1 MLDVKKLL
9 YKMLTAITD
18 LSNRSV
24 KSIAFTGATSAAG
37 TLTVTSLS
45 GHTIVGIKASSVS
58 GTSYAVLYG
67 GNVIGFFNYAAPH
80 NPLASTSVTLTIL
93 YV

>member
-1 MLDVKKLL
+1 MLNLKALL
-9 YKMLTAITD
+9 TKILAAITD

-24 KSIAFTGATSAAG
+24 KSIAFTGTTSAYG

-45 GHTIVGIKASSVS
+45 GHTIVGIQASSVS

-67 GNVIGFFNYAAPH
+67 SNVIGFFNYATPH
-80 NPLASTSVTLTIL
+80 NPLANTSVTMTVL

>member
-1 MLDVKKLL
+1 MLNLKAVIAKI
-9 YKMLTAITD
+9 LTAITD

-24 KSIAFTGATSAAG
+24 KSIAFTGTTSAAG

-45 GHTIVGIKASSVS
+45 GHTIVGIQASSVS
-58 GTSYAVLYG
+58 GTSYAVVYG

-80 NPLASTSVTLTIL
+80 NPLANTSVTLTVL

>member
-1 MLDVKKLL
+1 MLNLKAVIA
-9 YKMLTAITD
+9 KMLSAITD

-24 KSIAFTGATSAAG
+24 KSYAYTGTTSAVGSLVIAP
-37 TLTVTSLS
+37 LS

-58 GTSYAVLYG
+58 ASCYAVLYAD
-67 GNVIGFFNYAAPH
+67 NAIGFFYYSAPH
-80 NPLASTSVTLTIL
+80 NPLANTSVTLTVL

>member
-1 MLDVKKLL
+1 MLNLKALL
-9 YKMLTAITD
+9 TKILTQITT
-18 LSNRSV
+18 LENARV
-24 KSIAFTGATSAAG
+24 KSVAFTGTTSAAG

-45 GHTIVGIKASSVS
+45 GHTIVGIAASSVS
-58 GTSYAVLYG
+58 GTSYVVLYG

-80 NPLASTSVTLTIL
+80 NPLASTSVTLTVL